1 MWKNGDPMQQTCSR
15 GQAAGAYLDRE
26 NRVMVSVVDQEN
38 VTRADS
44 ILINIDTDRAA
55 LIDQAMTRSERN
67 LAFQFGPAEESND
80 FGGGLHNACTMC

>member
-1 MWKNGDPMQQTCSR
+1 MIRCNRLAP
-15 GQAAGAYLDRE
+15 GAKQPALTSIAQ
-26 NRVMVSVVDQEN
+26 NRVMVSVVDQKN